1 MPHYLFFVF
10 SNPTEG
16 QEAEFNRWYDEQHLA
31 DVINVPGFVWAER
44 YRLADTQSALN
55 PQAPSH
61 RYLALY
67 AIETDDIAG
76 TMRELE
82 ARVGTP
88 HLVMSDALDM
98 SLNAP
103 VYEQITHRLLAQDVQ
118 RQRHAVG

>member
-1 MPHYLFFVF
+1 MPQYLFFVF

-16 QEAEFNRWYDEQHLA
+16 QEAEYNRWYDEQHLA

-67 AIETDDIAG
+67 AIETDDLAG

-88 HLVMSDALDM
+88 HLVMTDALDM
-98 SLNAP
+98 STMNAP
-103 VYEQITHRLLAQDVQ
+103 IYEQITPRLLAQDAQ
-118 RQRHAVG
+118 R